1 MKRIHPR
8 RRRGFFLVLVL
19 IVIAIATMA
28 VYSFTELMVAYD
40 DAAYLSGDLVQAR
53 VNVESA
59 SEAVRLTLAQP
70 PEARDDLGGVFN
82 NPQLFQA
89 VTVSGGI
96 DGATASNYSI
106 LAPGLSPTLG
116 YAGIRFGLQDESAR
130 LNLNALTVLEAN
142 NELFSAGMVI
152 AGTDM
157 SGAGS
162 GMSAAGSGDEVAS
175 SNIAVTLLLALPGMT
190 EDIADAILDW
200 LDEDEE
206 ARPYGAEAEY
216 YNALP
221 TSYSP
226 ANGPLQ
232 SVEELLLV
240 RGVTPN
246 LLFGADVN
254 RNGVIDPD
262 EQQRFG
268 ITSDSPGAF
277 GWAAY
282 LTVHGAEANRRR
294 DGNPRVNVNQDDL
307 ELLYDELTEALGND
321 LYASYVVAYRM
332 YGQSSSITSTLTGQS
347 QDDGGG
353 GGGGRGGGDSGGG
366 DSGGGDSGG
375 GDSGGGDS
383 GGGDSGGGGNGQAQ
397 DGGPWLPDLMS
408 EIDLTAGGSTTLTQI
423 LDLIDSTVTI
433 GQGDQARRYTSPFPG
448 DPISMSVYMPILM
461 DALTTQDAAVMPGR
475 LNLNECPA
483 ELLYGIPMLAEE
495 TVQAILEN
503 REQASDDV
511 NRQYETWP
519 LVEGILTLDQMR
531 LLLPLLTGGG
541 DVYRA
546 QIVGYFENTG
556 VSHRAEVVIDA
567 TTVNPKI
574 VAWRDLSHLGRGFD
588 LSVLGLRS
596 SLGLAQ

>member
-59 SEAVRLTLAQP
+59 SEALRLTLAQP

-89 VTVSGGI
+89 VTVSGGV

-142 NELFSAGMVI
+142 NELFSAGMAI

-157 SGAGS
+157 SGSGS

-353 GGGGRGGGDSGGG
+353 GGGGRGGGDSGG
-366 DSGGGDSGG
+366 DSN
-375 GDSGGGDS
+375 
-383 GGGDSGGGGNGQAQ
+383 GGGNGQAQ

-408 EIDLTAGGSTTLTQI
+408 EIDLTAGGGTTLTQI

-448 DPISMSVYMPILM
+448 DPISMSVYLPILM

-519 LVEGILTLDQMR
+519 MVEGILTLDQMR

-567 TTVNPKI
+567 TSVNPKI